1 MARRTG
7 RARVI
12 LPGVTPISRR
22 LLASLVFALAALAYF
37 ELAWAP
43 FYEFPAPQP
52 FRGERWY
59 NPYAGYRGGGLLA
72 NFHAHSEAWGG
83 LTFGNMPRHELF
95 ELYKKRGYDVIGISD
110 YMSLSPPENAAGEIY
125 VSSYEHGFT
134 PGRRHHTV
142 IGADHVSWFDYPLGG
157 STRQKQSVIDQL
169 RASAPFIVVNHPTK
183 AQSFSIADLE
193 RLTGYDAVEVASKYG
208 TWDDFWDAALSAGRP
223 VWGMAADDGHA
234 QTETGAGSHLGIG
247 AVVIHSDERTREG
260 VLRALREG
268 RFHSLYTRQGEGPI
282 ALELCEIEDGQ
293 LHVRIGEPASVI
305 RFYGPH
311 GDLRQQVSGRAE
323 ASYAPGPDDPYVRVE
338 VIAHGAVL
346 YLNPILR
353 WDGVALP
360 KPEARVLVGKTWGV
374 RAGAA
379 LALAALLWLVS
390 RALRRSS
397 VQGPVV
403 AAPAAGARNST

>member
-1 MARRTG
+1 LARRTG

-12 LPGVTPISRR
+12 LPRVTRIARR
-22 LLASLVFALAALAYF
+22 LLPALLLALAALAYL

-83 LTFGNMPRHELF
+83 LTFGNTPRHELF
-95 ELYKKRGYDVIGISD
+95 AMYEKRGYDVIGISD
-110 YMSLSPPENAAGEIY
+110 YMSLSPPEGNDGEIY
-125 VSSYEHGFT
+125 VSSYEHGYT
-134 PGRRHHTV
+134 PGRHHHTV
-142 IGADHVSWFDYPLGG
+142 IGAEHVTWFDYPLGA
-157 STRQKQSVIDQL
+157 STRQKQHVIDQL

-183 AQSFSIADLE
+183 AESFSIADLE
-193 RLTGYDAVEVASKYG
+193 QLTGYDAVEVATKYG
-208 TWDDFWDAALSAGRP
+208 VWDDFWDAALSAGRP

-234 QTETGAGSHLGIG
+234 QTETGGGSHLGVG
-247 AVVIHSDERTREG
+247 AVVIHTEERTRDA
-260 VLRALREG
+260 VLRALRDG

-282 ALELCEIEDGQ
+282 ALERCEIEDGQ
-293 LHVRIGEPASVI
+293 LHVRVGEVASVI

-311 GDLRQQVSGRAE
+311 GDLRHQVSGRAE
-323 ASYAPGPDDPYVRVE
+323 ASYALGADDPYVRVE

-346 YLNPILR
+346 YLNPVLR

-360 KPEARVLVGKTWGV
+360 KPEARVLVAKTLAV
-374 RAGAA
+374 RAGGAA
-379 LALAALLWLVS
+379 ALAALLWLAS
-390 RALRRSS
+390 RSLRTGA
-397 VQGPVV
+397 QGAVR
-403 AAPAAGARNST
+403 APASGVRNST